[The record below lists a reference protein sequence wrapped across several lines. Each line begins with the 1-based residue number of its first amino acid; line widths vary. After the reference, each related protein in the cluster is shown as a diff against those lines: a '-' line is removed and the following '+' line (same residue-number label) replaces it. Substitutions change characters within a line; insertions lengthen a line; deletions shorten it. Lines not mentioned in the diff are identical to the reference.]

1 MRLLSEWFVQ
11 QFPGRILNIHP
22 SLLPAF
28 RGLEAQEQAVA
39 YGEEPQRA
47 KKEFSA
53 LRQEF
58 SAKGERAYWLSR
70 QKSLAATAW
79 TDPFDIAVVEARL
92 GESDAMFANLDK
104 AYQQRSAA
112 LLYWEQTQP
121 AFDRFRTDSRFQN
134 FTRHAGLVQ

>member
-1 MRLLSEWFVQ
+1 M
-11 QFPGRILNIHP
+11 
-22 SLLPAF
+22 
-28 RGLEAQEQAVA
+28 
-39 YGEEPQRA
+39 
-47 KKEFSA
+47 
-53 LRQEF
+53 RQEF
-58 SAKGERAYWLSR
+58 STKGERAYWLSR

-79 TDPFDIAVVEARL
+79 TDPFDIAVVQARL

-134 FTRHAGLVQ
+134 FARHAGLVQ